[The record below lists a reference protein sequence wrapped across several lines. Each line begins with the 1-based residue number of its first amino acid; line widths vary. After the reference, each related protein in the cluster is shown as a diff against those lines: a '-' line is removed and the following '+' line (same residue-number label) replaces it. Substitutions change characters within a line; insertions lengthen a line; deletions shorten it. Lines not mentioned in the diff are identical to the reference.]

1 MRDSTLRL
9 PFSGRKLARKLLV
22 VVLTVAGIL
31 FGLVAMHSVDLGS
44 TDNSA
49 SGHSHG
55 SAATASLQPASLSNA
70 ELVAAPTPALMAGAE
85 DCTGMCAMECI
96 ALGMACALAL
106 LTVVLLRG
114 RRSVDSWKLLRQHL
128 ADPIRTLP
136 RVLTIAAPPS
146 LTALSISRT

>member
-1 MRDSTLRL
+1 MRDRTLRL
-9 PFSGRKLARKLLV
+9 PFTGRELARKLLV

-31 FGLVAMHSVDLGS
+31 FGLVAMHSGDLGS
-44 TDNSA
+44 TDSSA

-55 SAATASLQPASLSNA
+55 SATTASLQPASLSNA
-70 ELVAAPTPALMAGAE
+70 ELATAPTPARMAGAE